1 MGLHFPTTLL
11 LHTFYRQKENAM
23 KRLLTAFLLFVLL
36 FCLCACD
43 DVNTE
48 IAQTDNADQATLGKV
63 ESTTHIETE
72 AAPYPSM
79 FPSEVPTTA
88 PTTEPPHIH
97 SFKAAT
103 CTAPKT
109 CKSCGETEGTANGH
123 RWEDATYTSPKKC
136 SVCDATE
143 GEPLEVPKKE
153 NYHGHVYT
161 GGSSSKKY
169 HYEANCAGKNS
180 HEITWEEVTRRN
192 LGPCGTCVLK

>member
-1 MGLHFPTTLL
+1 
-11 LHTFYRQKENAM
+11 M
-23 KRLLTAFLLFVLL
+23 KRSLIAFLVFVLL

-48 IAQTDNADQATLGKV
+48 TALIGDSNQATINKA
-63 ESTTHIETE
+63 ESTTDNETE
-72 AAPYPSM
+72 TTPSPSTV
-79 FPSEVPTTA
+79 PSEVPTTIPTTIPTTE

-97 SFKAAT
+97 GFKAAT
-103 CTAPKT
+103 CTVPKT
-109 CKSCGETEGTANGH
+109 CSCGETEGSANGH
-123 RWEDATYTSPKKC
+123 RWVDATYTFPKKC

-143 GEPLEVPKKE
+143 GNPLDVPKKE

-180 HEITWEEVTRRN
+180 HEITWEEVAQRN

>member
-1 MGLHFPTTLL
+1 
-11 LHTFYRQKENAM
+11 M
-23 KRLLTAFLLFVLL
+23 KRSLIAFLVFVLL

-48 IAQTDNADQATLGKV
+48 TALIGDSNQATISKV
-63 ESTTHIETE
+63 ESTPDNETE
-72 AAPYPSM
+72 TTPSLSTV
-79 FPSEVPTTA
+79 PSEAPTTI

-103 CTAPKT
+103 CTVPKT
-109 CKSCGETEGTANGH
+109 CSCGETEGSANGH
-123 RWEDATYTSPKKC
+123 RWVDATYTSPKKC

-143 GEPLEVPKKE
+143 GNPLEVLKKE

-180 HEITWEEVTRRN
+180 HEITWEEVARRN

>member
-1 MGLHFPTTLL
+1 
-11 LHTFYRQKENAM
+11 M

-48 IAQTDNADQATLGKV
+48 IAQTDNADQAILGKV

-72 AAPYPSM
+72 VAPYPST

-88 PTTEPPHIH
+88 PITVPTTEPPHIH

-109 CKSCGETEGTANGH
+109 CKSCGETEGSKADHSWT
-123 RWEDATYTSPKKC
+123 DATCNAPQKCRTCDAKKGTSLGHNYKNGTCTRCGSKDPAYNNITYILNTHTKKFHYTSC
-136 SVCDATE
+136 SRLPTDNRKDTTLSRDAIIDE
-143 GEPLEVPKKE
+143 G
-153 NYHGHVYT
+153 YT
-161 GGSSSKKY
+161 
-169 HYEANCAGKNS
+169 
-180 HEITWEEVTRRN
+180 
-192 LGPCGTCVLK
+192 PCGYCDP